1 MVLKA
6 GGDGGDWYIE
16 AQFSK
21 PEKNTSFAFV
31 SPDNFMRKKI
41 NEFRLNVFVVSC
53 KKRHFNA
60 NT

>member
-21 PEKNTSFAFV
+21 PEKKPPLPSYLQ
-31 SPDNFMRKKI
+31 I
-41 NEFRLNVFVVSC
+41 IL
-53 KKRHFNA
+53 
-60 NT
+60 